1 LCALPFFCEGIRAF
15 SFMWFGS
22 VYSSLLI
29 PTRLIIRTCSRSDKD
44 GRFEGSSAVFIH
56 YHFTV
61 FPVFPVFL
69 SRLSCIFCMG
79 PWGIINS
86 FKGHLYSL
94 VVIA

>member
-1 LCALPFFCEGIRAF
+1 MCSSLFCEGIRAF

-56 YHFTV
+56 YPFYCG
-61 FPVFPVFL
+61 
-69 SRLSCIFCMG
+69 SCVSCVPFSSVVHLLYG
-79 PWGIINS
+79 AV
-86 FKGHLYSL
+86 GHHQQF
-94 VVIA
+94 